1 MSDDDNRRGPR
12 GPRKPGGP
20 GGSRGGG
27 FGARPGGGTRGGFG
41 GGRDGGRDGDRPA
54 RDGAKGRGFKDSGPR
69 DSGSRDFGSPDSGS
83 RGAGFKASGFRPA
96 AGAGGFRDA
105 PPAGERP
112 RRFEVKERPRSSG
125 DNERP
130 RRFGDGERP
139 RRSGDSDK
147 PFKPRR
153 FEGDERAPRGQDRP
167 ERGPRRDGAPGG
179 FGQGEGR
186 SFKPRFPRDGDSRPE
201 RGAADRP
208 RSSSRPERPPSL
220 PRAGNPERLASP
232 EKEGGVERIA
242 KVIARAGA
250 ASRREAEEMIEQG
263 RVTVDGER
271 IASPALDV
279 APTARITIDG
289 EPLPARERTRLW
301 LYHKPSGL
309 VATNHDPEG
318 RTTLFEALPED
329 LPRVITIGRLDINTE
344 GLLLLTNDGGLARVL
359 GHPETGWL
367 RRYRVRA
374 YGEITQDK
382 LDAVRGG
389 VTIDGEN
396 FGPVI
401 ATRDRQV
408 GDNTWLTVDLREGK
422 NREVKRV
429 LEHLGL
435 VVNRL
440 IRISFG
446 PFQLGDLAEGE
457 VEEVRTRV
465 LRDQLGDQLAGI
477 AGVDFDA
484 PMRSENRLDRPH
496 THEDERKGRSAPP
509 VAGRGGRAPAPGGAG
524 RPGRFDERG
533 PRRFERDA
541 PADEKPA
548 RARREGAYHRARE
561 ESGDAPR
568 DILLRAEE
576 GRGAIWRDEETSGL
590 KPKRTGPR
598 RGADPRE
605 ERSERAAR
613 DEAGGRERVRAK
625 PIEDPK
631 GRRVT
636 VERVTGA
643 SPDLPRRPRYTRADF
658 AAPSGE
664 ERPFRRPRDDGD
676 SADRRPARAPRR
688 EMDERPPRRDGDDR
702 PARSGY
708 GARPARGEGDRPFK
722 PRFDRGEGAGRS
734 DGEGF
739 KPRGPRKDFGDR
751 PPRKEFGERGPRKDF
766 SERGPRKE
774 FSERGPRREFSERP
788 PRSEGE
794 RSFRPRPEGGPRKDY
809 GDRPPRGPSEGGRG
823 RDGGGQGGKP
833 FGKGGPS
840 RGGPSGG
847 PSRGGPARSGAARS
861 PDRGGGARPKGPRK
875 PRS

>member
-1 MSDDDNRRGPR
+1 MSDDSRSGPR

-20 GGSRGGG
+20 R
-27 FGARPGGGTRGGFG
+27 G
-41 GGRDGGRDGDRPA
+41 GGRDGGGFKGRDG
-54 RDGAKGRGFKDSGPR
+54 GGGFKGGGASRSG
-69 DSGSRDFGSPDSGS
+69 
-83 RGAGFKASGFRPA
+83 GFKPGGFKS
-96 AGAGGFRDA
+96 AGGGGTSGFRDA
-105 PPAGERP
+105 PAEARPRRFEGEDQRPRRFEGQSERP
-112 RRFEVKERPRSSG
+112 RRFEGADQGQKPYRDRGGDRPY
-125 DNERP
+125 
-130 RRFGDGERP
+130 
-139 RRSGDSDK
+139 
-147 PFKPRR
+147 
-153 FEGDERAPRGQDRP
+153 APRGQRADQGDRP
-167 ERGPRRDGAPGG
+167 PVRFARDEQPGSGAP
-179 FGQGEGR
+179 R
-186 SFKPRFPRDGDSRPE
+186 T
-201 RGAADRP
+201 
-208 RSSSRPERPPSL
+208 SSRPERWASL
-220 PRAGNPERLASP
+220 PRTGNVERLASP

-263 RVTVDGER
+263 RVTVNGER

-279 APTARITIDG
+279 APDARITVDG

-309 VATNHDPEG
+309 VSTNHDPEG
-318 RTTLFEALPED
+318 RQTLFEALPED
-329 LPRVITIGRLDINTE
+329 LPRVITVGRLDINTE

-389 VTIDGEN
+389 VTIEGEN

-446 PFQLGDLAEGE
+446 PFQLGDLEEGQ
-457 VEEVRTRV
+457 VEEVRTKV
-465 LRDQLGDQLAGI
+465 LRDQIGGQLAEI

-484 PMRSENRLDRPH
+484 PVRGENRIDRPH
-496 THEDERKGRSAPP
+496 AHEPERRPARGEARGE
-509 VAGRGGRAPAPGGAG
+509 GRGEGRGEAPRG
-524 RPGRFDERG
+524 RPREGRFEER
-533 PRRFERDA
+533 PRGEGRFGDKPRGEGRFGDKPRGFGADKAER
-541 PADEKPA
+541 P
-548 RARREGAYHRARE
+548 RREGAYHRARE
-561 ESGDAPR
+561 EGGDAPR

-576 GRGAIWRDEETSGL
+576 GRGAIWRDEETTGM

-605 ERSERAAR
+605 ERASREA
-613 DEAGGRERVRAK
+613 AGGRERVRAA

-643 SPDLPRRPRYTRADF
+643 SPDLPRKPRYTRADF
-658 AAPSGE
+658 AAPTGE
-664 ERPFRRPRDDGD
+664 ERPFRRPRDEDGGGRP
-676 SADRRPARAPRR
+676 RREEGGRAPRH
-688 EMDERPPRRDGDDR
+688 EEGGRPPRRDGERSFRPRDGDR
-702 PARSGY
+702 PFRPRAEGGGEGFKPRAQRGDFGDRAPRRDDGERGPRRDGPRPPRPDGERSFKP
-708 GARPARGEGDRPFK
+708 RDGDRPFK
-722 PRFDRGEGAGRS
+722 PRDGDRP
-734 DGEGF
+734 F
-739 KPRGPRKDFGDR
+739 KPRDGDR
-751 PPRKEFGERGPRKDF
+751 PFKPRDGDRPFKPRDGDRPFK
-766 SERGPRKE
+766 PRA
-774 FSERGPRREFSERP
+774 
-788 PRSEGE
+788 EGE
-794 RSFRPRPEGGPRKDY
+794 RPARSFSPGTGPR
-809 GDRPPRGPSEGGRG
+809 GGA
-823 RDGGGQGGKP
+823 GGKP
-833 FGKGGPS
+833 GGRPP
-840 RGGPSGG
+840 G
-847 PSRGGPARSGAARS
+847 RGGPARSGAARS

-875 PRS
+875 PRD